1 VPTAQVGLELLDV
14 PGLTLSASSFSDS
27 DGDLLA
33 EVVVR
38 ERGGFAL
45 LNEEINAMRGW
56 VYDVRKAVAGRDGS

>member
-14 PGLTLSASSFSDS
+14 PGLTLSAISFSDS
-27 DGDLLA
+27 DGDLFA

-45 LNEEINAMRGW
+45 LDEEINAMRGW